1 MEAIPVFP
9 KRRAMSEIGTIL
21 VLEPDGAIRSFIA
34 EALEE
39 AGYMVLQ
46 ACDRVSMYLM
56 LASHEPDL
64 LLFAIDRAGARAT
77 GWLDT
82 AHALAQPPLPIVVM
96 TTETTGVA
104 LPESVGS
111 LLKPFELT
119 ELFAIVAQHIQP
131 RQCSV

>member
-1 MEAIPVFP
+1 MEAIPVSP

-34 EALEE
+34 EALED

-56 LASHEPDL
+56 LTAHEPDL
-64 LLFAIDRAGARAT
+64 LLYTIDRVGGRAT
-77 GWLDT
+77 RWLDT
-82 AHALAQPPLPIVVM
+82 AHALAQPSIPIVIM
-96 TTETTGVA
+96 TTDSAGITPSG
-104 LPESVGS
+104 SVGC
-111 LLKPFELT
+111 LVKPFDLD